1 MARSSE
7 SSSPAIY
14 VSSSRYER
22 RHLDEA
28 LAESRTVSTAGNR
41 VVIVCNESG
50 KRLSEDEL
58 IATKPANCVGI
69 IAGLEPLS
77 ARVLAHYRELKVI
90 SRLGTGMDSV
100 DLDAAHKYGV
110 SVLGTPDATTDAVA
124 ELTLGLML
132 ASLRGIA
139 TSDRSMRSK
148 KWSPVMGGLIKGR
161 TVGIVGFGRIGR
173 RVAELVEAFGA
184 KVVFYDPFAQG
195 KDSRGVTLREL
206 LDASDIVTLHTP
218 LNDDTRGMLGASE
231 IAGLKRDC
239 IVVNVARGGL
249 IDEPALAEAVHAGRI
264 KAAVDCFVEE
274 PYTGALCDEPDAVLT
289 AHMGSLTA
297 ETRTLMEVT
306 AARQLVAELH
316 KHRVL

>member
-1 MARSSE
+1 MTRSSE
-7 SSSPAIY
+7 SSSPTIY

-22 RHLDEA
+22 KHLEDA
-28 LAESRTVSTAGNR
+28 LPVSGDVT
-41 VVIVCNESG
+41 IVCNESG
-50 KRLSEDEL
+50 KRLSEDQL
-58 IATKPANCVGI
+58 IASKPANCVGI

-77 ARVLAHYRELKVI
+77 ARVLDHYRELKVI

-100 DLDAAHKYGV
+100 DLEAARKHGV

-139 TSDRSMRSK
+139 VSDRSMRSQ
-148 KWSPVMGGLIKGR
+148 KWSPVIGGLIKGR

-184 KVVFYDPFAQG
+184 RVVFFDPFAQG
-195 KDSRGVTLREL
+195 KDSRSVTLREL

-231 IAGLKRDC
+231 IARLKPGC

-249 IDEPALAEAVHAGRI
+249 ADEQALTEVVHAGRI

-274 PYTGALCDEPDAVLT
+274 PYTGALCDEADAVLT

-316 KHRVL
+316 KHGVL

>member
-1 MARSSE
+1 MTRSSE
-7 SSSPAIY
+7 SSLPAIY
-14 VSSSRYER
+14 VSSSRFER
-22 RHLDEA
+22 KHLEEA
-28 LAESRTVSTAGNR
+28 LPVNGAVT
-41 VVIVCNESG
+41 IVCNESG

-77 ARVLAHYRELKVI
+77 ARVLSHYRELKVI

-100 DLDAAHKYGV
+100 DLEAARKHGV

-139 TSDRSMRSK
+139 ASDRNMHSK
-148 KWSPVMGGLIKGR
+148 KWSQVMGGLIRGR

-184 KVVFYDPFAQG
+184 RVVFYDPFAQG

-218 LNDDTRGMLGASE
+218 LNDETRGMLGASE
-231 IAGLKRDC
+231 IARLKPGC

-249 IDEPALAEAVHAGRI
+249 ADEQALAEAVHAGRI

-316 KHRVL
+316 KHGVL